1 MDRGRRTGMTL
12 IEVLVTLGI
21 MGVLATMV
29 ILGLGV
35 SDRGLTAQTEA
46 NRLAERL
53 GFAADEAM
61 VTRRPIA
68 LAWDSRGYG
77 FVTRGP
83 GGNWTPDSHALLGQ
97 RRDLPHGLT
106 LTATAPALIDM
117 TDASGTSFEMS
128 LTDARR
134 SLTVA
139 FDGLNATTSIDQ
151 GRP

>member
-1 MDRGRRTGMTL
+1 MDRGRRAGMTL
-12 IEVLVTLGI
+12 IEVLVTLGVV
-21 MGVLATMV
+21 GVMATMV

-35 SDRGLTAQTEA
+35 SDRGLTAQIEA

-53 GFAADEAM
+53 GFAADEVM

-77 FVTRGP
+77 FVTRGS

-97 RRDLPHGLT
+97 RRDLPRGLT
-106 LTATAPALIDM
+106 LSADAPALIDM
-117 TDASGTSFEMS
+117 TDASATSFEMS
-128 LTDARR
+128 LTDAKR

-139 FDGLNATTSIDQ
+139 FDGLNATTFTEE

>member
-1 MDRGRRTGMTL
+1 MVGGRRSGMTL
-12 IEVLVTLGI
+12 IEVLVTLAI

-35 SDRGLTAQTEA
+35 SDRGLTVQTEA
-46 NRLAERL
+46 NRLTERL
-53 GFAADEAM
+53 GLAADEAM

-68 LAWDSRGYG
+68 LAWDARGYG

-83 GGNWTPDSHALLGQ
+83 GGDWGADSHALLGQ
-97 RRDLPHGLT
+97 RRELPQALT
-106 LTATAPALIDM
+106 LTSTAPALIDL
-117 TDASGTSFEMS
+117 TDASGTTFEMS
-128 LTDARR
+128 VTDARQ